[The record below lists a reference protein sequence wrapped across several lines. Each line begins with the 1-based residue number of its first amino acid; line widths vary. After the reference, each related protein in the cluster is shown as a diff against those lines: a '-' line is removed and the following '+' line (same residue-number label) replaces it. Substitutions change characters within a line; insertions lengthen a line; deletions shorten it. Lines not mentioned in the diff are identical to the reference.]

1 MTQHTPG
8 PWVISAR
15 YAERDGIQIWDTVHG
30 WIIADVVNDQHDNS
44 EANAVLIAA
53 APGMLSALKAM
64 LSATEKIDFT
74 VMGQVYDSI
83 PFTQV
88 EDAIEAAEGI
98 GECKAGKYA
107 FACWCGW
114 GESPREHA

>member
-44 EANAVLIAA
+44 QANADLIAA
-53 APGMLSALKAM
+53 APATLGALQRAAQWLEMAYTVTLDEAYAVESRKAK
-64 LSATEKIDFT
+64 T
-74 VMGQVYDSI
+74 
-83 PFTQV
+83 
-88 EDAIEAAEGI
+88 AIAAAEGI

-107 FACWCGW
+107 FACWCGG